1 MANRTGSLGFFII
14 DRIFIWHNFFYLIFK
29 FIPDRHRGFFYKV
42 SYKNSSSAC
51 PIYWLM
57 V

>member
-1 MANRTGSLGFFII
+1 MINRTGSLGFFII
-14 DRIFIWHNFFYLIFK
+14 DRIFIWYNFFYLILK
-29 FIPDRHRGFFYKV
+29 FIPDRHRGFFYNV
-42 SYKNSSSAC
+42 SYKNSSTAG